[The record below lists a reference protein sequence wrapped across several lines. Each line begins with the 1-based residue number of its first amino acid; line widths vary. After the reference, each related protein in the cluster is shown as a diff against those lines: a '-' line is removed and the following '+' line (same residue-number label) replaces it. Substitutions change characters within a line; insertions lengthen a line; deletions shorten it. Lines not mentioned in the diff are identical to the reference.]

1 MSSNPVK
8 KIRNRNR
15 NQFVQVLIIIVILNL
30 IFIFIPIVPI
40 TDVTHCFT
48 SSCDPN
54 ITFESIW
61 ERYN

>member
-1 MSSNPVK
+1 MSSDSVK

-15 NQFVQVLIIIVILNL
+15 TQFIEVLIIIVILNL
-30 IFIFIPIVPI
+30 ILIFIPILPI
-40 TDVTHCFT
+40 TDVANCFT

>member
-8 KIRNRNR
+8 KIRTRNR
-15 NQFVQVLIIIVILNL
+15 TQFIEVLIIIVILNL
-30 IFIFIPIVPI
+30 ILIFISILPI
-40 TDVTHCFT
+40 TDVPNCFT